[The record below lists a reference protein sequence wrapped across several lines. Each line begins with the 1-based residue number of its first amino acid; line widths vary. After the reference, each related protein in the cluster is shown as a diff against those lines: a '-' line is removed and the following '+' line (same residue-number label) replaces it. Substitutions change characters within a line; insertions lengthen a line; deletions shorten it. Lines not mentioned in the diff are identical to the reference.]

1 MSWNV
6 RAGGRRRFPALADVR
21 GLGLMIGLE
30 FMQGGAPA
38 TRLVDRIAANALARG
53 LLLLSCGI
61 DGNVIR
67 LIPPLTIPE
76 SELDAGL
83 DILEAAVR
91 EEVAA

>member
-1 MSWNV
+1 MMV
-6 RAGGRRRFPALADVR
+6 
-21 GLGLMIGLE
+21 GLE
-30 FMQGGAPA
+30 FMEGNAPA
-38 TRLVDRIAANALARG
+38 TGLVDRIAANALARG

-83 DILEAAVR
+83 DILEAAMR
-91 EEVAA
+91 AEAAA